1 MIDLKDDAF
10 LNDNINDI
18 FDRKIEVGP
27 ILQFNLLQ
35 RLIEEFIKR
44 QKEINDKVN
53 NLETRIISISAAPVG
68 MTDENLLKYL
78 DDSNINFE
86 IEKDLSLNKDKKDKE
101 KENDQNNQSNDN
113 IINNNEIE
121 NINFNDNNNDNDNKN
136 IDNMIDNK
144 NNKKHENKKKNK
156 KDKSNI
162 NNINSN
168 NKKEAKEENNN
179 DILNNNLNLNT
190 NDNINNNSNNN
201 NNEEL
206 THIDTHNSNN
216 QYRKLVTRMDKL
228 EVVLKELMK
237 KIINTSI
244 EQKVNLD
251 QLKSDFAGIKKN
263 DNKIKSFEK
272 NINKIN
278 QALKDYNILDYF
290 KTENSKDNQE
300 NENKNEN
307 SNISKM
313 FGKKIDLIEAKL
325 KENEEEI
332 NKLKKGINDSNTAIT
347 NYKKNYNDFV
357 LEINSNLNE
366 FKVKH
371 GNDIN
376 KLKNNLNENIR
387 QIKEELGNKYN
398 QQDRK
403 IKDAITELDENNN
416 NINSNNNANF
426 VASKVNNEKLN
437 NTTIELKNYINK
449 SLSDTEKY
457 LKSIINNLGLDI
469 IRKDLINVHKELDDK
484 LIKADLD
491 YIDAK
496 LNEID
501 IKLGN
506 DNLRIDVV
514 KKDIDLCNDTCTKS
528 VKMIEYLSGQVV
540 QAYQP
545 SMGETQREEIMK
557 KVNKISDIQLTNYIN
572 KNDFDK
578 EINSIYKK
586 IEKTLEVEGEN
597 YKFIQHLD
605 SKLKLFA
612 TQNELRTMEQ
622 SILNLIEELKNEFSK
637 KFMEKPEI
645 MKNIRIL
652 ELQIKNIYDNNGI
665 PHFKEGDNWLLA
677 KKPMNNYLCASCE
690 SYLGDLKNKNIFL
703 PWNKIPPHENKKYR
717 MGNGF
722 SKMLQLVNMDLMKN
736 AEKLNNNLSIKI
748 DDRKSNQEVLRQL
761 PRISSQVSLRHLNN
775 SNTFSPMNNDNS
787 EQRHNNSA
795 DGMDNLEAINN
806 NNNQEQD
813 GDANIEKNSSVIDD
827 KDSSPK
833 LIRIVKK
840 TRKDNY

>member
-1 MIDLKDDAF
+1 MIDIKDDAF

-53 NLETRIISISAAPVG
+53 NLETKIISISTVPVG
-68 MTDENLLKYL
+68 MTDENLPKYL

-86 IEKDLSLNKDKKDKE
+86 IEKDLSLNNDKKDKE
-101 KENDQNNQSNDN
+101 NEQNNQSNDN

-121 NINFNDNNNDNDNKN
+121 NINCNYYNDNNDNIIENK
-136 IDNMIDNK
+136 
-144 NNKKHENKKKNK
+144 NKKKIDNQKINK
-156 KDKSNI
+156 KNKSNI

-168 NKKEAKEENNN
+168 KTKEEKEDNNN
-179 DILNNNLNLNT
+179 DIINNNLNT

-201 NNEEL
+201 NNEEI
-206 THIDTHNSNN
+206 THNDTHTSNN
-216 QYRKLVTRMDKL
+216 QYRKLVSRVDKL

-237 KIINTSI
+237 KIINTSV

-251 QLKSDFAGIKKN
+251 QLKSDFANIKKN
-263 DNKIKSFEK
+263 DNKIKGFEK
-272 NINKIN
+272 SINKIN

-300 NENKNEN
+300 NENKTEN
-307 SNISKM
+307 SNFSKM
-313 FGKKIDLIEAKL
+313 FGKKIDLIESKT

-332 NKLKKGINDSNTAIT
+332 NKLKKGLNDSNTAIN

-357 LEINSNLNE
+357 LEINSNINE
-366 FKVKH
+366 FKIKH
-371 GNDIN
+371 NNDIN

-387 QIKEELGNKYN
+387 QIKEEMGNKYN

-426 VASKVNNEKLN
+426 VASKVNSEKLN
-437 NTTIELKNYINK
+437 NITIELKNYINK

-457 LKSIINNLGLDI
+457 LKSIINNLGLDN
-469 IRKDLINVHKELDDK
+469 IRKDLINVHKELNDK

-506 DNLRIDVV
+506 DSLRIDVV

-545 SMGETQREEIMK
+545 SMGESQREEIMK
-557 KVNKISDIQLTNYIN
+557 KVNKLSDIQLTNYIN

-578 EINSIYKK
+578 EINNIYKK
-586 IEKTLEVEGEN
+586 IEQTLELEGEN

-605 SKLKLFA
+605 SQLKLFA

-622 SILNLIEELKNEFSK
+622 SIMNLIEELKNEFSK

-645 MKNIRIL
+645 LKNIRIL

-717 MGNGF
+717 MGSGF
-722 SKMLQLVNMDLMKN
+722 SKMLQLVNLDLMKS
-736 AEKLNNNLSIKI
+736 AEKINNNLSIKI
-748 DDRKSNQEVLRQL
+748 DDRKSNQEALRQL
-761 PRISSQVSLRHLNN
+761 PRISSQVSMRHINN
-775 SNTFSPMNNDNS
+775 SNTFSPLNNDNS
-787 EQRHNNSA
+787 EQRQNNSA
-795 DGMDNLEAINN
+795 DGMDNFEAISSN

-827 KDSSPK
+827 KENSPK
-833 LIRIVKK
+833 VIRIIKK
-840 TRKDNY
+840 TRKDNN

>member
-1 MIDLKDDAF
+1 MIDIKDDCF
-10 LNDNINDI
+10 LNNNINDI

-27 ILQFNLLQ
+27 ILQFDLLQ

-53 NLETRIISISAAPVG
+53 NLETKIISLSTVPVG
-68 MTDENLLKYL
+68 MTDEHILKYL

-86 IEKDLSLNKDKKDKE
+86 IEKDLSLNNDKKDKE
-101 KENDQNNQSNDN
+101 NEKENEQNNQSNDN

-121 NINFNDNNNDNDNKN
+121 NMNCIYNNDN
-136 IDNMIDNK
+136 IDNII
-144 NNKKHENKKKNK
+144 ENKKKNDNK
-156 KDKSNI
+156 KSNKKNKSNI

-168 NKKEAKEENNN
+168 KTKEEKEENNN
-179 DILNNNLNLNT
+179 DIINNNLNT

-201 NNEEL
+201 NNEEN
-206 THIDTHNSNN
+206 THIDTHTSNN
-216 QYRKLVTRMDKL
+216 QYRKLVTRVDKL

-237 KIINTSI
+237 KIINTSV

-251 QLKSDFAGIKKN
+251 QLKSDFANIKKN
-263 DNKIKSFEK
+263 DNKIKGFEK

-300 NENKNEN
+300 NENKTDN
-307 SNISKM
+307 SNFSKM
-313 FGKKIDLIEAKL
+313 FGKKIDLIESKI

-332 NKLKKGINDSNTAIT
+332 NKLKKGLNDSNTAIN

-366 FKVKH
+366 LKIKH
-371 GNDIN
+371 NNDIN

-387 QIKEELGNKYN
+387 QIKEEMGNKYN

-426 VASKVNNEKLN
+426 VASKVNSEKLN
-437 NTTIELKNYINK
+437 NITIELKNYINK

-457 LKSIINNLGLDI
+457 LKSIINNLGLDN
-469 IRKDLINVHKELDDK
+469 IRKDLINVHKELNDK

-491 YIDAK
+491 YIDSK
-496 LNEID
+496 LNEIE

-506 DNLRIDVV
+506 DNLRIEVV

-578 EINSIYKK
+578 EISNIYKK
-586 IEKTLEVEGEN
+586 IEQTLELEDEN

-605 SKLKLFA
+605 SQLKLFA

-622 SILNLIEELKNEFSK
+622 SILNLIEELKNELSK

-645 MKNIRIL
+645 LKNIRIL

-690 SYLGDLKNKNIFL
+690 SYLGELKNKNIFL

-717 MGNGF
+717 MGSGF

-736 AEKLNNNLSIKI
+736 AEKINNNLSIKI

-761 PRISSQVSLRHLNN
+761 PRISSQVSMRHLNN
-775 SNTFSPMNNDNS
+775 SNTFSPINNDNS
-787 EQRHNNSA
+787 EQRQNNSA
-795 DGMDNLEAINN
+795 DGMDNLEAINS

-827 KDSSPK
+827 KENSPK
-833 LIRIVKK
+833 LIRIIKK
-840 TRKDNY
+840 TRKDNN